1 MSFTQGV
8 KLSDEANDMNIS
20 FTADESQ
27 TFYSVIDS
35 ELRCVINEWDN
46 DTNRRPNQ
54 KRIADGKHAHSIMDK
69 WSKTQNLIPGTSF
82 INLSNIVACTL
93 DLTPEEVKYSKHLLD
108 KTVKE
113 LRKELTGINMP
124 YTGMYQTFDETATN
138 AENIL
143 ARL

>member
-1 MSFTQGV
+1 
-8 KLSDEANDMNIS
+8 MNILL
-20 FTADESQ
+20 TADESQ
-27 TFYSVIDS
+27 AFYSTIDS
-35 ELRCVINEWDN
+35 ELRCVVNEWDN
-46 DTNRRPNQ
+46 DTNRRPSQ
-54 KRIADGKHAHSIMDK
+54 KRIADGKYAHSIMDK

-113 LRKELTGINMP
+113 LRKELTGINAP
-124 YTGMYQTFDETATN
+124 YTGIYQVFNDTATN
-138 AENIL
+138 AESIL